1 MNIYKLI
8 YNEIKKYKK
17 IYLVRHIGPDP
28 DALGSQLALKESIK
42 LTFPNKEIYALGTS
56 VSRFNYLGKIDKLNT
71 YDYDNALVIALDVP
85 DNKRVD
91 VEDFSK
97 FKNVIKIDHH
107 PKVDTFG
114 KVELINEKASSTCE
128 VVAKLLQNTRL
139 KINESIA
146 RKLYI
151 GIISD
156 TNRFLYNTS
165 NETLFLASDLIKK
178 YKLDLEKINRDLY
191 SRPIS
196 EIRLM
201 GHIASTL
208 KVDKNGFA
216 YIHLDEEILSS
227 IGTDIAAPANM
238 INDFNNINEILVWAF
253 ITYDIKNNQYRVN
266 IRSRG
271 PEINEIA
278 AKYGG
283 GGHKFASGVRTG
295 EKLVLDKLL
304 EELSEVT
311 KLYSKEK

>member
-56 VSRFNYLGKIDKLNT
+56 VSRFNYLGKIDKLNI

-91 VEDFSK
+91 VEEFSK

-114 KVELINEKASSTCE
+114 KVELIEEKASSTCE
-128 VVAKLLQNTRL
+128 VVVKLLQNTRL
-139 KINESIA
+139 KMNESIA

-178 YKLDLEKINRDLY
+178 YKLDLEKINGDLY

-216 YIHLDEEILSS
+216 YINLDEEILSS

-253 ITYDIKNNQYRVN
+253 ITYDVKNNQYRVN

-278 AKYGG
+278 SKYGG
-283 GGHKFASGVRTG
+283 GGHKFASGVRTTD
-295 EKLVLDKLL
+295 KQLVDKLL
-304 EELSEVT
+304 E
-311 KLYSKEK
+311 

>member
-56 VSRFNYLGKIDKLNT
+56 VSRFNYLGKMDKLNN

-91 VEDFSK
+91 IEEFSK
-97 FKNVIKIDHH
+97 FQNVIKIDHH
-107 PKVDTFG
+107 PKVDIFG
-114 KVELINEKASSTCE
+114 KIELINENASSTCE
-128 VVAKLLQNTRL
+128 IVIKLLQNTKL
-139 KINESIA
+139 KINENIA

-178 YKLDLEKINRDLY
+178 YKLNLEQINKDLY
-191 SRPIS
+191 SRPIT

-227 IGTDIAAPANM
+227 IGTDTAAPSNM
-238 INDFNNINEILVWAF
+238 INDFNNINEIIVWAF
-253 ITYDIKNNQYRVN
+253 ITHDIKNNLYRVN

-283 GGHKFASGVRTG
+283 GGHKFASGVRTND
-295 EKLVLDKLL
+295 KQIIDKLL
-304 EELSEVT
+304 EELSEVA
-311 KLYSKEK
+311 KQYSKEK